1 MEKENKFLKP
11 EVEIIEFSSEDI
23 ILTSVIGD
31 VGEDDPIEH

>member
-11 EVEIIEFSSEDI
+11 EVEIILFSTDDI